1 MVKSERDLM
10 IENNLGLVYSIAKR
24 FVGRGVDY
32 EDLVQNG
39 CVGLIKAVD
48 NFDFSKGY
56 KFSTYAVPV
65 IIGEIKRLFR
75 DGGAIKVSR
84 SLKEKSMRAQSLK
97 EKFIRQKM
105 REPTVG
111 ELSELLRCDVNETAE
126 ILNVI
131 NPMISLSSFGE
142 DGNSEFDL
150 PVDEDDRLFDH
161 LSLSQV
167 LQTLDEK
174 EKAIIDY
181 RYYRGQTQTATA
193 QALGVSQVQISRK
206 EKAVL
211 RKLRE
216 RLN

>member
-1 MVKSERDLM
+1 M
-10 IENNLGLVYSIAKR
+10 
-24 FVGRGVDY
+24 
-32 EDLVQNG
+32 QNG

-65 IIGEIKRLFR
+65 IMGEIKRLFR

-111 ELSELLRCDVNETAE
+111 ELSELLGCDVNETAE